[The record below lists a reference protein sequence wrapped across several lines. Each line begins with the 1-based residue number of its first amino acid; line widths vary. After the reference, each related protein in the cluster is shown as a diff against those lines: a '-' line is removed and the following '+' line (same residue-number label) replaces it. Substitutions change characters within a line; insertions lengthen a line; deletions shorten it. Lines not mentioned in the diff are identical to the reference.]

1 MDVEQPMRPLF
12 ICPGFA
18 ASAAAAALL
27 LLLLLVLLLLSLSS
41 LPMLPVLVVV
51 LLMLLLLLCL
61 FCSVFRCYVASVQ
74 NRAGS
79 GRPLPLPCGRCA
91 NERKRQPETSRPRRG
106 PATLPWPPPPGGL
119 TYRPPCR
126 NIFDVGVRTCCTDGS

>member
-27 LLLLLVLLLLSLSS
+27 LQLLLLLLLLLLLSLSS
-41 LPMLPVLVVV
+41 LPMLPLLVVVVV
-51 LLMLLLLLCL
+51 LLMLLLLLYL
-61 FCSVFRCYVASVQ
+61 FCSVFKWCVASVQ

-91 NERKRQPETSRPRRG
+91 NERKR
-106 PATLPWPPPPGGL
+106 
-119 TYRPPCR
+119 
-126 NIFDVGVRTCCTDGS
+126 